1 MKRIDNRML
10 MIFLMLISGIGLIAS
25 CVHKNEVLPASASTS
40 VVITHGSR
48 VHLPGAA
55 GDTSKWKFDKVH
67 SAVNWSSPFD
77 AVGAP
82 ITGKFNQFGV
92 ADVSTAQMLNYVTS
106 GQPVADTSW
115 AFYENKPKYT
125 HFSGY
130 VQINQVNTGEPGRD
144 AGCLIGTFGT
154 TAIVAGT
161 QNLTV
166 KNIAQI
172 KTTSV
177 DFDPLS
183 NDYIATC
190 NFTWQGL
197 MTAPVTESVVG
208 KLTYVP
214 VATAGTHKE
223 FGLLLKFQINCRHFG
238 ITSTS
243 VADMI
248 TIQVQVNFNNQ

>member
-1 MKRIDNRML
+1 MKRIENRML
-10 MIFLMLISGIGLIAS
+10 LIFLILISGIGLIAS
-25 CVHKNEVLPASASTS
+25 CVHKNEVLPTS
-40 VVITHGSR
+40 VSTAVIITHGNR

-55 GDTSKWKFDKVH
+55 SDTTKWKFDKVH
-67 SAVNWSSPFD
+67 SAVNWSSPFEE
-77 AVGAP
+77 VGAP

-92 ADVSTAQMLNYVTS
+92 ADVSAAQMQNYTTTAQPL
-106 GQPVADTSW
+106 PDTSW
-115 AFYENKPKYT
+115 AFYESKPKYT

-144 AGCLIGTFGT
+144 GGCLISTLGT
-154 TAIVAGT
+154 TPIVAGT

-166 KNIAQI
+166 KNIALI

-183 NDYIATC
+183 NDYIATF

-197 MTAPVTESVVG
+197 ATAPVTESIVG

-214 VATAGTHKE
+214 VATAGTHRE

-238 ITSTS
+238 ITSTN

-248 TIQVQVNFNNQ
+248 AIEVHANFNNQ